1 MWVVLVMVIIFGWC
15 QVYFGWRWLVVGSVS
30 IFWDVVGGGGYILY
44 SGGWWW
50 ICFRWCIYF
59 EKWWIVMN
67 LSWVVPGSGMFVF
80 GDGG

>member
-1 MWVVLVMVIIFGWC
+1 MWVVLVMVIIFGWW

-30 IFWDVVGGGGYILY
+30 IFWDVVGGGGYILD

-59 EKWWIVMN
+59 EK
-67 LSWVVPGSGMFVF
+67 
-80 GDGG
+80 